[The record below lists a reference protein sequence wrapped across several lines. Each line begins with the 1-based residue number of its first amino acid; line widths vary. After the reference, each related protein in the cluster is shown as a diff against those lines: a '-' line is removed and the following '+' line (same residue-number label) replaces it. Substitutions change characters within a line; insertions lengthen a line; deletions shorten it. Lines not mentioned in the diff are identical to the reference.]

1 MRLAQLDDA
10 KIHYDLLGP
19 TDAPVLV
26 FSNSLG
32 TTLEMWNPQ
41 IASFSTHFRILRYDT
56 RGHGRS
62 DVTPG
67 NYTIAQL
74 AQDLLQ
80 LLDFLKLERVFFCGL
95 SMGGAIGIHL
105 GTHAAQRFHKLVLC
119 NTAAKF
125 GTPET
130 WNARIQAVQ
139 SGGMKAVAGS
149 VLERWLTREFRQSH
163 SVESQ
168 ATLAML
174 ESANPGGYLSCCAAV
189 RDVDARPYLAKVS
202 VPSLVL
208 TGTHDPVTPPSD
220 AQYLVSQISGSRYA
234 EVSAA
239 HLSNIEARDSF
250 NAQVLAFLQ
259 S

>member
-1 MRLAQLDDA
+1 MPLAQLDRV
-10 KIHYDLLGP
+10 KIHYDLHGRA
-19 TDAPVLV
+19 DAPVLV

-32 TTLEMWNPQ
+32 TTLEMWDPQ
-41 IASFSTHFRILRYDT
+41 IVPFSSYFRLLRYDT

-67 NYTIAQL
+67 DYTIGQL

-80 LLDFLKLERVFFCGL
+80 LLDFLKIERVLFCGL
-95 SMGGAIGIHL
+95 SMGGAIGIYL
-105 GTHAAQRFHKLVLC
+105 GAHAAQRLHKLVLC

-139 SGGMKAVAGS
+139 SGGMKAVAGN
-149 VLERWLTREFRQSH
+149 VLERWLTREFRESH
-163 SVESQ
+163 PDKAK
-168 ATLAML
+168 ATLTML
-174 ESANPGGYLSCCAAV
+174 ETANPHGYLSCCAAV

-202 VPSLVL
+202 VPSLIL

-220 AQYLVSQISGSRYA
+220 AQHLVNSIPGSRYA

-239 HLSNIEARDSF
+239 HLSNIEARDDF
-250 NAQVLAFLQ
+250 NQQILTFLQ